1 MTSNRTIDASVSV
14 ATRGS
19 VRNRVLA
26 LVALVLGLGVLL
38 VLLESG
44 LSGEPVPSYVGS
56 SDFDEAAYDQM
67 FDQNQIICSET
78 GQTVL
83 SGDVECVPFDDH
95 GGLAYPAVMTALAV
109 VGAVLILRWGNQI
122 GWLLIL
128 GPCVDLT
135 GAVATAYAIRGAVI
149 EPGSL
154 PASRVAALVGSVAWI
169 LLLVVIVPRFLM
181 TIPNGR
187 LRSQGWRWAVRFTY
201 VVAGVLGIV
210 ALFHPILI
218 GSIPN
223 PLSFPWSVETADSI
237 VGFAILGM
245 MASWAI
251 AGLALV
257 VRIISAL
264 RRKLAS

>member
-1 MTSNRTIDASVSV
+1 MGSNRTIDAGLNV
-14 ATRGS
+14 ANRGE
-19 VRNRVLA
+19 VRNRVLG

-38 VLLESG
+38 ALLESG
-44 LSGEPVPSYVGS
+44 LSGQPIPSYVSS
-56 SDFDEAAYDQM
+56 SDFDEAAYEQM

-78 GQTVL
+78 GETVL
-83 SGDVECVPFDDH
+83 SGGVECVPFDDH

-109 VGAVLILRWGNQI
+109 VGAFLILRWGNQI

-128 GPCVDLT
+128 GPMVDLT

-149 EPGSL
+149 EPGTL
-154 PASRVAALVGSVAWI
+154 PASRLAALVGSVAWI
-169 LLLVVIVPRFLM
+169 LLLVVIVPRTLM

-187 LRSQGWRWAVRFTY
+187 LPSRGWRWAVRFSY
-201 VVAGVLGIV
+201 VVAGVLGLI
-210 ALFHPILI
+210 AIFHPMLV

-223 PLSFPWSVETADSI
+223 PLALPWSVETADSL

-251 AGLALV
+251 AGLALLI
-257 VRIISAL
+257 RIIAAL

>member
-1 MTSNRTIDASVSV
+1 MTSNRTIDDSVSV
-14 ATRGS
+14 ATQGS

-38 VLLESG
+38 VPLESG
-44 LSGEPVPSYVGS
+44 LSGEPVPSYVSS
-56 SDFDEAAYDQM
+56 SDFDEAAYEQM
-67 FDQNQIICSET
+67 FDQNQKICSTT

-83 SGDVECVPFDDH
+83 SGHVECVPFDDH

-109 VGAVLILRWGNQI
+109 IGGLLVVRWGNQI
-122 GWLLIL
+122 GWLLII
-128 GPCVDLT
+128 GPMVDLT

-154 PASRVAALVGSVAWI
+154 PASRLAALVGSVAWI

-181 TIPNGR
+181 TIPKGR
-187 LRSQGWRWAVRFTY
+187 LPSQGWRWAVRFTY
-201 VVAGVLGIV
+201 FVAGVLGLI
-210 ALFHPILI
+210 AIFHPMLV

-223 PLSFPWSVETADSI
+223 PFALPWSVATADSI
-237 VGFAILGM
+237 VGLAILGM

-264 RRKLAS
+264 RRKLTS